1 MIFSDGRLWQ
11 EQRRFTLRHLRD
23 LGFGKTSI
31 EDQMMDEISELID
44 EMKHTA
50 KSDPDGIVDFKDL
63 FTVSVI
69 NILWAIIG
77 GKRFNRDDEDF
88 KRLLYH
94 IGVLFKTGNTTRA
107 NIPVPMFILKIF
119 PGLKKR
125 IAFDSDLF
133 KPLQNFIRVNLLLL
147 NAIGFIELYE
157 FFIL

>member
-1 MIFSDGRLWQ
+1 
-11 EQRRFTLRHLRD
+11 
-23 LGFGKTSI
+23 
-31 EDQMMDEISELID
+31 
-44 EMKHTA
+44 MKHTA
-50 KSDPDGIVDFKDL
+50 KSDPDGIVYFKDL

-69 NILWAIIG
+69 NILWTIIG
-77 GKRFNRDDEDF
+77 GKRFNRDDQDF

-94 IGVLFKTGNTTRA
+94 IDVLFKTGNTTRA

-125 IAFDSDLF
+125 IAIDSDLF